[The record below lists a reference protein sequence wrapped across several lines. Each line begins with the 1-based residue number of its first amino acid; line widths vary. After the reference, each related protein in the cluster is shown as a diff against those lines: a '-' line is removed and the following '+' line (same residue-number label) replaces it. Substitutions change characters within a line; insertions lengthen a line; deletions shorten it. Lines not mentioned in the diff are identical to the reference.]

1 MKIIKYPLRSE
12 WSEII
17 KRPQLDISQLASTVE
32 GVLGDVK
39 NNGDSA
45 VIIYEEKFD
54 KVRLTSLAVSQQEI
68 DEAENLVS
76 QELKDSL
83 VLAHVNIARFHA
95 AQIFE
100 GKKIETA

>member
-17 KRPQLDISQLASTVE
+17 KRPQLDISQLALHS
-32 GVLGDVK
+32 GSVLGDVK

-54 KVRLTSLAVSQQEI
+54 KVRLTSVCRQSTKRLTRLRI
-68 DEAENLVS
+68 RLTRT
-76 QELKDSL
+76 KDSL
-83 VLAHVNIARFHA
+83 MLAHDNIARFLHRFLKA
-95 AQIFE
+95 
-100 GKKIETA
+100 KIEAAKA